1 LSLLSL
7 ELQRLC
13 AIELRNDGIIMCL
26 FLRTGYTF
34 LLLGKGDRD
43 KWGTG
48 GGRGTRGSELS
59 PYYTLTPC
67 YQPFLGTSPRGMQFP

>member
-1 LSLLSL
+1 MLSL

-34 LLLGKGDRD
+34 CCWER
-43 KWGTG
+43 GTG
-48 GGRGTRGSELS
+48 INGGQGEVGGQGGLNS
-59 PYYTLTPC
+59 PLPTL
-67 YQPFLGTSPRGMQFP
+67 